1 VIAGGIPAVTVALA
15 LPRSYSSTMERTF
28 GVELSD
34 GARRAKLFGDLDL
47 AAYDDLLARLS
58 AFFADGGDAE
68 LDLSGVTFVDS
79 SAIRLFIQLHRARA
93 EGGHLVLVAPRP
105 QVERVLEVA
114 GLDDLGI
121 KIARADDD

>member
-1 VIAGGIPAVTVALA
+1 
-15 LPRSYSSTMERTF
+15 MERTF

-47 AAYDDLLARLS
+47 AAYDELLAKLS
-58 AFFADGGDAE
+58 TFFANGGDAE

-79 SAIRLFIQLHRARA
+79 SAIRLFIQLHRARP
-93 EGGHLVLVAPRP
+93 EGGHLVLVAPQP
-105 QVERVLEVA
+105 HVERVLEVA

-121 KIARADDD
+121 KIARTDDE